1 MAFDPLEPYG
11 PLIETRAR
19 IVTWNVWANSGPW
32 EQRFAR
38 IEQLLRGMDPDIVA
52 MQEVWKADG
61 HEPLAE
67 IADHLGL
74 HYTPCMEWFEPARLD
89 SGTAVL
95 SRWPVSETHHR
106 RLEGFDGGDGGLVQ
120 FARDRRAARSDR
132 RVRRDA
138 RLASRPQPRASGAG
152 PRARRVRERR
162 PATPRTRC
170 SSAETSTPD
179 PRATRCGCSPGCRSP
194 RRRGSSSTTRGRSR
208 ARAATATPGRSATS
222 GPRPRCCP
230 TGASTTSSRRGP
242 ACRGAGHP
250 VRCEVLGAPGL
261 DGVDPSDH
269 FAVMAEIRY

>member
-38 IEQLLRGMDPDIVA
+38 IEQLLRGMDPDIIA

-61 HEPLAE
+61 QEPLAD
-67 IADHLGL
+67 IARNLGL
-74 HYTPCMEWFEPARLD
+74 QYSPCTEWFEPAQLD

-106 RLEGFDGGDGGLVQ
+106 RLQGFDGGDGGLVQ
-120 FARDRRAARSDR
+120 FARID
-132 RVRRDA
+132 
-138 RLASRPQPRASGAG
+138 G
-152 PRARRVRERR
+152 PRGQIEVFVVMLDWRPDLSHVRQAQVREL
-162 PATPRTRC
+162 AGYV
-170 SSAETSTPD
+170 AETSNAAHPVVLCGDFNAGPD
-179 PRATRCGCSPGCRSP
+179 SDEVRMLTGLAQPASPGLVFYDSWEVAGEGGNGHTWAKRNKWAAAALLPDRRIDYVFSAWPRA
-194 RRRGSSSTTRGRSR
+194 
-208 ARAATATPGRSATS
+208 
-222 GPRPRCCP
+222 
-230 TGASTTSSRRGP
+230 
-242 ACRGAGHP
+242 RGAGHP

>member
-38 IEQLLRGMDPDIVA
+38 IEQLMRGMDPDIVA

-61 HEPLAE
+61 QEPVAE

-74 HYTPCMEWFEPARLD
+74 HYTPCTEWFEPAQLD

-106 RLEGFDGGDGGLVQ
+106 RLGGFDGGDGGLVQ
-120 FARDRRAARSDR
+120 FARID
-132 RVRRDA
+132 
-138 RLASRPQPRASGAG
+138 G
-152 PRARRVRERR
+152 PRGQIEVFVVMLDWRPDLSHVRQAQVRELT
-162 PATPRTRC
+162 AYV
-170 SSAETSTPD
+170 AETSNAAHPVVVCGDLNAGPD
-179 PRATRCGCSPGCRSP
+179 SDEVRMLTGLAQPASPGLVFYDSWEVAGEGGNGHTWAKRNKWAAAALLPDRRIDYVLSAWPRA
-194 RRRGSSSTTRGRSR
+194 
-208 ARAATATPGRSATS
+208 
-222 GPRPRCCP
+222 
-230 TGASTTSSRRGP
+230 
-242 ACRGAGHP
+242 RGAGHP

>member
-38 IEQLLRGMDPDIVA
+38 IEQLLRGMDPDIIA

-61 HEPLAE
+61 QEPLAE
-67 IADHLGL
+67 IANHLGL
-74 HYTPCMEWFEPARLD
+74 QYSPCTEWFEPAQLD
-89 SGTAVL
+89 TGTAVL

-106 RLEGFDGGDGGLVQ
+106 RLQGFDGGDGGLVQ
-120 FARDRRAARSDR
+120 FARVDGPRGQIEVFVVMLDWRPDLSHVRQAQVRELAAYVAETTNAAHPVLICGDFNAGPDSDEVRMLTGLAQPASPGLVFYDSWEVAGEGGNGHTWAKRNKWAAAALLPDRRIDYVFSAW
-132 RVRRDA
+132 
-138 RLASRPQPRASGAG
+138 PRA
-152 PRARRVRERR
+152 
-162 PATPRTRC
+162 
-170 SSAETSTPD
+170 
-179 PRATRCGCSPGCRSP
+179 
-194 RRRGSSSTTRGRSR
+194 
-208 ARAATATPGRSATS
+208 
-222 GPRPRCCP
+222 
-230 TGASTTSSRRGP
+230 
-242 ACRGAGHP
+242 RGAGHP